1 MSRVTKHT
9 SALGNQRSGMIR
21 SQLVKE
27 KHLELAPKIAGL
39 YPLSPRPGMV
49 ALEKAALDWAV
60 GHGLAHGVGR
70 HGLPLGTRSTHPGI

>member
-1 MSRVTKHT
+1 
-9 SALGNQRSGMIR
+9 
-21 SQLVKE
+21 
-27 KHLELAPKIAGL
+27 
-39 YPLSPRPGMV
+39 MV